1 MNPESKITTLYVKWD
16 NNLSLHLRFMCVHA
30 RTDLY
35 PDFPMFSVWK
45 FTLFTQRKC
54 LHNLRLK
61 SIHMCFLGR
70 EAVVRLKMQHILI
83 IYFTFVNHA
92 SHMYDQQAKN
102 NDLDVTNRLKT
113 TIYMTS
119 QTKFSISESLKGML
133 ICSYE

>member
-1 MNPESKITTLYVKWD
+1 
-16 NNLSLHLRFMCVHA
+16 
-30 RTDLY
+30 
-35 PDFPMFSVWK
+35 
-45 FTLFTQRKC
+45 
-54 LHNLRLK
+54 
-61 SIHMCFLGR
+61 MCFLGR